1 MTEQARFI
9 YSPLEKAFEK
19 HTKTI
24 KYRIQKQVE
33 TLKTLI
39 PSNKELLSIK
49 GFSQT
54 KY

>member
-24 KYRIQKQVE
+24 KDRIQKQVE